1 MNASDVRLGQ
11 CYFAQLSERSTQVR
25 IERPAP
31 GGGWIARVLSHG
43 KHAKIKNAAQF
54 LRRCDEEEIAAVV
67 RGLRSRIEPVT
78 ELPALH
84 AGPHWAPDPSD
95 GRLRNNVTSKATAQP
110 GALRDETA
118 SFPPEP
124 MSLLDAV
131 VYVLKA
137 AKKPLSTRDIVESII
152 RLRLWTPSGAT
163 PWGTLH
169 AAISRDI
176 VNNGEK
182 SRFQKA
188 ARGLF
193 DIRK

>member
-1 MNASDVRLGQ
+1 MNASEVRLGQ

-43 KHAKIKNAAQF
+43 KHAKIKDASQL

-67 RGLRSRIEPVT
+67 RGREPHRRSCVEPVT
-78 ELPALH
+78 ELP
-84 AGPHWAPDPSD
+84 PFVFENKD
-95 GRLRNNVTSKATAQP
+95 GEILATPPPVKRIKIAEP
-110 GALRDETA
+110 
-118 SFPPEP
+118 PPES
-124 MSLLDAV
+124 MSLLDAAA
-131 VYVLKA
+131 YVLKA
-137 AKKPLSTRDIVESII
+137 AKKPLSTREIVALVIAQ
-152 RLRLWTPSGAT
+152 RLWTPSGST
-163 PWGTLH
+163 PHASLH

-188 ARGLF
+188 TRGLF
-193 DIRK
+193 NIR

>member
-43 KHAKIKNAAQF
+43 KHAKIKSAAQL
-54 LRRCDEEEIAAVV
+54 LRRCDDEEVAAVV
-67 RGLRSRIEPVT
+67 RGLEPNRRSCIEPVT
-78 ELPALH
+78 ELP
-84 AGPHWAPDPSD
+84 PFVFENKD
-95 GRLRNNVTSKATAQP
+95 GEILTSPPPVKRIKIAEP
-110 GALRDETA
+110 
-118 SFPPEP
+118 PPES
-124 MSLLDAV
+124 MSLLDAAA
-131 VYVLKA
+131 YVLKA
-137 AKKPLSTRDIVESII
+137 AKKPLSTRDIVEAII
-152 RLRLWTPSGAT
+152 RLRLWNPSGAT

-188 ARGLF
+188 TRGLF